1 MFKIAI
7 RFLSYDKP
15 KSLGALAGIV
25 ISIFLVG
32 QQLGIFLFLTG
43 SMKSIVENNKQ
54 YIWVV
59 DSKTDNAN
67 SLAKLDVR
75 IGRQLTS
82 LPGIQSVHPVVLA
95 AAGAKFEDG
104 KTAGMTLIGSQ
115 APSFVGGPW
124 NLYEGTR
131 KEDMLPEGAIITE
144 FFDAKVYGGLVK
156 GEYFELNGRRVYN
169 AGLTRGVR
177 GFGGAPY
184 TFTTIERARAIGN
197 FSQDEAS
204 LFLVESAP
212 GADPKEVIAR
222 INATIANVRAWDGET
237 FASTTVSTVLSSSG
251 IAISVGSLILF
262 AIISGFVIIGLTL
275 YSSAIDRIRDYGTL
289 KAMGAS
295 NGYIARLILSQAG
308 ILAIIGFVLGRLLV
322 EGFRQGVSN
331 AGVMFKY
338 PPAIQAGFFILTVF
352 IALGGS
358 IFAIRKIARLE
369 PAQVFRG

>member
-1 MFKIAI
+1 MFKTAI

-15 KSLGALAGIV
+15 KSIGALAGIV

-43 SMKSIVENNKQ
+43 AMKSIVENNKK

-59 DSKTDNAN
+59 DAKTDNAN
-67 SLAKLDVR
+67 SVAPLDMR
-75 IGRQLTS
+75 IGREIAS
-82 LPGIQSVHPVVLA
+82 LPGVKIVHPMVLS

-104 KTAGMTLIGSQ
+104 KTAAMTLVGTQ
-115 APSFVGGPW
+115 APAFAGGPW

-131 KEDMLPEGAIITE
+131 PEDMLPDGAIITE
-144 FFDAKVYGGLVK
+144 YFDAKVFGDLVK

-184 TFTTIERARAIGN
+184 AFTTIERARAIGN
-197 FSQDEAS
+197 YSQDQAS
-204 LFLVESAP
+204 IFLVEWKE
-212 GADPKEVIAR
+212 GTDPQDVIAT
-222 INATIANVRAWDGET
+222 INASIANVRAWDAET
-237 FASTTVSTVLSSSG
+237 FAATTVATVLGSSG

-289 KAMGAS
+289 KAIGAS

-308 ILAIIGFVLGRLLV
+308 ILAVLGFILGRLLV
-322 EGFRQGVSN
+322 EGFRFGVSN
-331 AGVMFKY
+331 AGVIFDY
-338 PPAIQAGFFILTVF
+338 PAAIQVGFFILTFF

-358 IFAIRKIARLE
+358 IFAIRKISRLE

>member
-1 MFKIAI
+1 MFKTAI

-15 KSLGALAGIV
+15 KSIGALAGIV

-43 SMKSIVENNKQ
+43 AMKSIVENNKQ

-59 DSKTDNAN
+59 DAKTDNAN
-67 SLAKLDVR
+67 SVAPLDMR
-75 IGRQLTS
+75 IGREIAS
-82 LPGIQSVHPVVLA
+82 LPGVKQVHPLVLS

-104 KTAGMTLIGSQ
+104 KTAAMTLIGTQ
-115 APSFVGGPW
+115 APTFAGGPW
-124 NLYEGTR
+124 NLYEDT
-131 KEDMLPEGAIITE
+131 KATDMLPEGAVITE
-144 FFDAKVYGGLVK
+144 FFDSKVYGDLVK

-184 TFTTIERARAIGN
+184 AFTTIERARAIGN
-197 FSQDEAS
+197 FSADEAS
-204 LFLVESAP
+204 VFLVEWLP
-212 GADPKEVIAR
+212 DADPQAVIAT
-222 INATIANVRAWDGET
+222 INASIANVRAWDAET
-237 FASTTVSTVLSSSG
+237 FAATTVSTVLSSSG

-308 ILAIIGFVLGRLLV
+308 ILAIIGFILGRLLV

-338 PPAIQAGFFILTVF
+338 PAAIQLGFFILTVF